1 MTTLGC
7 VLCKGLLNRSLM
19 RPCNFKKI
27 FWQTGGDP
35 VPFARLSRWISCAA
49 SVANCSTPTEAA
61 QSRPMRFD
69 RVKHHTDCAAPR
81 VDLACSCSSLGCHSI
96 HFLHQMGDGG
106 SSISTSMV

>member
-49 SVANCSTPTEAA
+49 SPTV
-61 QSRPMRFD
+61 QLRLKQHKVVRCGSSW
-69 RVKHHTDCAAPR
+69 VKHHTDCAAPR
-81 VDLACSCSSLGCHSI
+81 VDLACSCNSLGCHSI